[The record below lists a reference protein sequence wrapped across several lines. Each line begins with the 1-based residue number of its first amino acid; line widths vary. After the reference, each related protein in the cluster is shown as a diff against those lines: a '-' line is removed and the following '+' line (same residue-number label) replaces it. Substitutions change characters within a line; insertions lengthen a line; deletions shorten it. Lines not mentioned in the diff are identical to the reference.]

1 MESRKLTRT
10 EDIPSSSTPTPPSVT
25 PKAQL
30 PLVRPNEAALPE
42 PTPVRVDPE
51 PADTQSPVVNSL
63 SSPEREVVPP
73 SPPLIIIFDAS
84 SDEAAA
90 PPDSPAGETV
100 DLPTSPVGGISDLFG
115 SSSGEVVALTDSPAV
130 TISDDEDINGIADV
144 GDNQVPD
151 APDYRHFL
159 DQQQQSDSHDNE
171 LYVGQGFCQLE
182 DLKHAV
188 KIWHIKSHVTFK
200 AKRCVKDT
208 WVLCYP
214 AEGCQ
219 WKLRASKRKNLK
231 VCEIIMIEGPHTCV
245 MPTISQ
251 DHNKMDSKLV
261 GKNILAMVEENE

>member
-1 MESRKLTRT
+1 MKTKFWQT
-10 EDIPSSSTPTPPSVT
+10 TTTTTIITYSSFFQQTSTKNVYPPY
-25 PKAQL
+25 
-30 PLVRPNEAALPE
+30 PN
-42 PTPVRVDPE
+42 
-51 PADTQSPVVNSL
+51 S
-63 SSPEREVVPP
+63 
-73 SPPLIIIFDAS
+73 
-84 SDEAAA
+84 
-90 PPDSPAGETV
+90 
-100 DLPTSPVGGISDLFG
+100 
-115 SSSGEVVALTDSPAV
+115 
-130 TISDDEDINGIADV
+130 ADV